1 MPKKGEKKNK
11 RADIFFLFCLSFN
24 VGLCIFVIFPE
35 DVFFFFFPCFFVRYG
50 QVFVI

>member
-1 MPKKGEKKNK
+1 MPKKGEKKINEL
-11 RADIFFLFCLSFN
+11 IFFFCLSFN

-35 DVFFFFFPCFFVRYG
+35 DVFFFFFFFPCFFVRYG